1 MAIVNKIRTLVP
13 DQRGP
18 GDTDP
23 APITATGVYQNI
35 HTVVPVNLFP
45 WGWSTTPDA

>member
-35 HTVVPVNLFP
+35 HTDAAVNLFT
-45 WGWSTTPDA
+45 WGWSSHADA

>member
-1 MAIVNKIRTLVP
+1 MAIVNKLRTLVP

-35 HTVVPVNLFP
+35 HTVVPVNLFTV
-45 WGWSTTPDA
+45 GLESDSDA

>member
-1 MAIVNKIRTLVP
+1 MAIVNTIRTLVP

-35 HTVVPVNLFP
+35 HTVVSVNLFT
-45 WGWSTTPDA
+45 WG

>member
-35 HTVVPVNLFP
+35 HTVAPVNLYYV
-45 WGWSTTPDA
+45 GLEYHADA